1 MPKVEIDVEIESDT
15 VMDMLNEEDIVQ
27 YLHYTYPQHYW
38 RLVMSL
44 CPYDVTDFL
53 SALERYLRE
62 WTPEDLETLKQL
74 VAKIETKNKEVS
86 DAQEE

>member
-1 MPKVEIDVEIESDT
+1 MPSVYIDVEVCSEQ
-15 VMDMLNEEDIVQ
+15 VMHMVNEEEIVQ
-27 YLHYTYPQHYW
+27 YLVDTYPQHYW

-53 SALERYLRE
+53 SGLEGYLRE
-62 WTPEDLETLKQL
+62 WTSEDLETLKQL

-86 DAQEE
+86 DVA